1 MRIKKIY
8 ILFVLTFHFGS
19 VNAQDLH
26 LSMYDAAP
34 LFLNPALTGVVD
46 ADWRVHGQYRT
57 QWRAV
62 NFKPYTT
69 GLISFDKPY
78 KKWGF
83 GGQIANYRAGL
94 GNYNVLQGLISTSYT
109 ISLDKNKTHQLS
121 FGLQGGVSQKSVEYQ
136 LLTYDNQYVT
146 TNGGGFD
153 NTLSSGESFGSQ
165 SIIVPDLNAGI
176 IYYYSKEQ
184 TRLNPFIGVSVFNLL
199 TPNESYFGASNKL
212 PMRFYTH
219 IGSRIN
225 ITEQFYVIPKVLYMQ
240 QQKFSELTFAGDVGY
255 YLKANDI
262 YLLGGLVYRNKD
274 AFSISLGAKME
285 NITAKFAYDINS
297 SSLYSASSGRGGFEL
312 SITYVFRKSDK
323 QQVKICPRL

>member
-1 MRIKKIY
+1 MNLKNIY
-8 ILFVLTFHFGS
+8 IILLLLFQVGTS
-19 VNAQDLH
+19 NAQDFH

-34 LFLNPALTGVVD
+34 LFLNPAMTGIVD

-57 QWRAV
+57 QWKAV

-78 KKWGF
+78 KNWGF
-83 GGQIANYRAGL
+83 GGQIANFRAGL
-94 GNYNVLQGLISTSYT
+94 GNYNVLQGLASVSYSV
-109 ISLDKNKTHQLS
+109 SLDKQKSHQLS
-121 FGLQGGVSQKSVEYQ
+121 FGLQGGISQKTVEYQ

-153 NTLSSGESFGSQ
+153 NTLSSGENFGSQ
-165 SIIVPDLNAGI
+165 SIFVPNLNAGI
-176 IYYYSKEQ
+176 LYYYAKEQ
-184 TRLNPFIGVSVFNLL
+184 TRINPFIGVSVFNLL
-199 TPNESYFGASNKL
+199 TPDESYFGATNKL

-219 IGSRIN
+219 LGTRIN
-225 ITEQFYVIPKVLYMQ
+225 ITEQLYVIPKVLLMQ
-240 QQKFSELTFAGDVGY
+240 QQTFSELTFAGDVGY
-255 YLKANDI
+255 YLKGNDI

-323 QQVKICPRL
+323 QYVKICPRL